1 MKLLQGT
8 VLCLLLVSSLRSSE
22 GNDNQTTPASVSA
35 AAFATGTSVPTQVA
49 KSSLPDVVMTS
60 TVGTSPNG
68 TANKESVQTSLLP
81 TVTSVTTTA
90 KSEGATTKYVDMKNL
105 TTATVTVKTL
115 SLTNAV
121 STLPSA
127 QDKTKNSSSINT
139 TQIPVSTPQPGASTS
154 ETSISP
160 LVTTIPENTSTSQ
173 GTQSAKNAS
182 PSSTNS
188 SRSSIILPVVI
199 ALIVLTLSV
208 FALVGLYRICRKAD
222 PGTPDN
228 GNDQPQ
234 SDKESVKLLTV
245 KTISHESG
253 EHSTQGKTKN

>member
-127 QDKTKNSSSINT
+127 QDKI
-139 TQIPVSTPQPGASTS
+139 STPQPGASTS

-253 EHSTQGKTKN
+253 LIFSFCAPGVEREKALWNLS

>member
-1 MKLLQGT
+1 MTLLQGT
-8 VLCLLLVSSLRSSE
+8 ILCLLLVSSLRSSE
-22 GNDNQTTPASVSA
+22 GNDNQTTSALDSA
-35 AAFATGTSVPTQVA
+35 AAFATGTSVPTQVT
-49 KSSLPDVVMTS
+49 KSSSPDVVMTS
-60 TVGTSPNG
+60 TVGTSPKG
-68 TANKESVQTSLLP
+68 TTIKDSIQTSPLP
-81 TVTSVTTTA
+81 PFTSITTMA
-90 KSEGATTKYVDMKNL
+90 KGEGATTSDVMKKNL
-105 TTATVTVKTL
+105 TTATVTVRNH
-115 SLTNAV
+115 SLPSTV
-121 STLPSA
+121 STLQSA
-127 QDKTKNSSSINT
+127 QDKI
-139 TQIPVSTPQPGASTS
+139 STPQPDASTS

-160 LVTTIPENTSTSQ
+160 LVSTTIPENISASQ
-173 GTQSAKNAS
+173 GTQNAKNAS
-182 PSSTNS
+182 PSSTNP

-208 FALVGLYRICRKAD
+208 FALVGLYRMCRKTD